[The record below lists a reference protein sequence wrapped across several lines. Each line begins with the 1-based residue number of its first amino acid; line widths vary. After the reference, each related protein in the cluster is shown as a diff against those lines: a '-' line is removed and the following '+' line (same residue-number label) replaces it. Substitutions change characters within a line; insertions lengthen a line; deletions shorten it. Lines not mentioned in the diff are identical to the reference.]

1 MGEICLGDQ
10 RSQQEEPRLAR
21 NLRHCGGGSSSIVE
35 SSSRDCDVAADS
47 SPLDLNLA
55 LAALA
60 SARFPFQHFTGAV
73 LRQTLFCTTTLS
85 YAPAWPV
92 HVALHLATII
102 IPLRR
107 LSSTPRRATQT
118 LPLPLLSI

>member
-1 MGEICLGDQ
+1 MPRRSEIPARRAASGSEPSTLRRRQ
-10 RSQQEEPRLAR
+10 R
-21 NLRHCGGGSSSIVE
+21 SSIVE

-102 IPLRR
+102 IPLQR